1 MLARTPMY
9 AEMGG
14 QVADQGVMTADGVVF
29 KVNNVL
35 KNKGGK
41 YMHYGKL
48 LKGSIVLGDKLTV
61 SIDPARRIRPVLS

>member
-1 MLARTPMY
+1 MDAIVVLDRTPMY

-14 QVADQGVMTADGVVF
+14 QVADHGVMTADGVLF
-29 KVNNVL
+29 EVNNVQ

-48 LKGSIVLGDKLTV
+48 IKGRIELVGQ
-61 SIDPARRIRPVLS
+61 AQCQHRR